1 MIRMKA
7 KVYFADGREKD
18 LENAYTDDEYG
29 ERWWSV
35 VDKHEDILDEDGR
48 LNIVWIEEEE

>member
-7 KVYFADGREKD
+7 KVYFSDGREKD
-18 LENAYTDDEYG
+18 LETAHIDDEYG
-29 ERWWSV
+29 ERWWRI
-35 VDKHEDILDEDGR
+35 VDKLEDIIDEDGR